1 MSEVLRCKP
10 NIAEQIA
17 LKFADG
23 INVSGEYGNQVL
35 YTLADN
41 RKLYVPPIVA
51 EKIKDLRIG
60 AEERFSLCKRIAA
73 GNRASWEINR
83 VDPPA
88 SGPRIAPPVN
98 SQAAAVSPYQN
109 TQHSNG
115 NRQETLTQLGNVLK
129 NGIPGLASATA
140 SQMTG
145 QSQYCL
151 QQLVSAIDLVHA
163 AEKYAAAI
171 GKPVKFTSEDIR
183 AIGIS
188 CFIQQHRGTY

>member
-41 RKLYVPPIVA
+41 RKLYVPRIVA
-51 EKIKDLRIG
+51 EKIKDLKIG
-60 AEERFSLCKRIAA
+60 AEERFSLCKRTAP
-73 GNRASWEINR
+73 GNRVSWEINR
-83 VDPPA
+83 MEPPA

-98 SQAAAVSPYQN
+98 SQAAAVSPSQN

-129 NGIPGLASATA
+129 NGMPGLASATA
-140 SQMTG
+140 GQMTG

-171 GKPVKFTSEDIR
+171 GRPVKFTSEDIR

-188 CFIQQHRGTY
+188 CFIQQHKGTY

>member
-10 NIAEQIA
+10 NIAEHIA

-23 INVSGEYGNQVL
+23 INVSGGYGNQVL

-41 RKLYVPPIVA
+41 RKLYLPPIVA
-51 EKIKDLRIG
+51 EKIKDLKIG
-60 AEERFSLCKRIAA
+60 AEERFSLCKRVAP
-73 GNRASWEINR
+73 GNRVNWEINR
-83 VDPPA
+83 VDPTA
-88 SGPRIAPPVN
+88 SEPRIAPPVN
-98 SQAAAVSPYQN
+98 SQTATVGPYQN

-129 NGIPGLASATA
+129 NGMPGLTSAT
-140 SQMTG
+140 SGQMTG

-171 GKPVKFTSEDIR
+171 GRPVKFTSEDIR

>member
-10 NIAEQIA
+10 NIAEHIA

-51 EKIKDLRIG
+51 KKIKDLKIG
-60 AEERFSLCKRIAA
+60 AEERFSLCKRIAP
-73 GNRASWEINR
+73 GNRVSWEINR

-88 SGPRIAPPVN
+88 SEPRIAPPVN
-98 SQAAAVSPYQN
+98 SQTATVGPYQN

-129 NGIPGLASATA
+129 NGMPGLTSAT
-140 SQMTG
+140 SGQMTG
-145 QSQYCL
+145 QI
-151 QQLVSAIDLVHA
+151 AILPSTTSLSDRSSERRREVRNGDRQTGEVHKRRHPRNRDLLLHPA
-163 AEKYAAAI
+163 A
-171 GKPVKFTSEDIR
+171 
-183 AIGIS
+183 
-188 CFIQQHRGTY
+188 

>member
-10 NIAEQIA
+10 NIAEHIA

-51 EKIKDLRIG
+51 KKIKDLKIG
-60 AEERFSLCKRIAA
+60 AEERFSLCKRIAP
-73 GNRASWEINR
+73 GNRVSWEINR
-83 VDPPA
+83 VDPTA
-88 SGPRIAPPVN
+88 SEPRIAPPVN
-98 SQAAAVSPYQN
+98 SQTATVGPYQN

-129 NGIPGLASATA
+129 NGMPGLTSAT
-140 SQMTG
+140 SGQMTG

-151 QQLVSAIDLVHA
+151 QQLVSAIDLVNA
-163 AEKYAAAI
+163 AEKYATAI
-171 GKPVKFTSEDIR
+171 GRPVKFTSEDIR